1 MTLSFVG
8 DDGQLEKVGVSR
20 PTDHVAVGRGPWA
33 VGRQALCV
41 TTTHQPTDRPP
52 GRHHT
57 PNSNSNSIVILCI
70 YYLQYSFSY
79 LEKGNLSD
87 AVFNNC
93 VGAAETEKLKP
104 ETCGSF
110 VPRGWMVSDVSSGTV
125 SGDEKNLCL

>member
-20 PTDHVAVGRGPWA
+20 PTDHVAVG
-33 VGRQALCV
+33 V

-52 GRHHT
+52 GT
-57 PNSNSNSIVILCI
+57 KTNSNSIVILCI

-93 VGAAETEKLKP
+93 VGAAETEKL
-104 ETCGSF
+104 
-110 VPRGWMVSDVSSGTV
+110 R
-125 SGDEKNLCL
+125 N